1 MSRLKN
7 FFDFGSDLL
16 LLAFLFTL
24 FGVVFIGA
32 VGFTPK
38 GADFPQNQNVLGT
51 NVSTTNK
58 FSVLPATSDNGTFA
72 LSVMEQKDT
81 DLKLQ
86 FRVAKVDS
94 GSVSWKIAGLAND
107 TDTARKVFVS
117 IDTAEKFLSGM
128 RYDLIIHG
136 ENYPVYDD
144 SGEKLMREYEV
155 SVAPHQ
161 SVDVMLK
168 LTAYQNVA
176 YPVDGVVNFNGINN
190 LP

>member
-32 VGFTPK
+32 LGFTPK
-38 GADFPQNQNVLGT
+38 GADFSQSQNILGT
-51 NVSTTNK
+51 NTTTSNK
-58 FSVLPATSDNGTFA
+58 FSVLPDTANDGTFSLA
-72 LSVMEQKDT
+72 VLEQKDT
-81 DLKLQ
+81 AIKLQ
-86 FRVAKVDS
+86 YKVAKVDS
-94 GSVSWKIAGLAND
+94 GSVSWKIADLSND
-107 TDTARKVFVS
+107 TDAARKIYLS
-117 IDTAEKFLSGM
+117 LDTAEKFLAGM

-136 ENYPVYDD
+136 VNYPVYDD

-161 SVDVMLK
+161 SVEVVLK
-168 LTAYQNVA
+168 LTAYENVA
-176 YPVDGVVNFNGINN
+176 YPLDGVVNFNGISN